1 MMLASSADDARRMYG
16 SPARGNS
23 LPRRTLEVT
32 PSRTKCSFS
41 RHSRRKLGDV
51 TDYRPGRRLRTKGGE
66 RALSLGIWAGL
77 GVAACAVSSAL
88 GNMSL
93 AWIFVV
99 VAPTGHTLF
108 VQAQARRYNRIAAP
122 GHLALTA
129 GDAMT
134 AQREFAEARA
144 KVRWPGFLRRLG
156 DYNRAFALI
165 RQGEFAAA
173 IELLSDLD
181 QRGGV
186 LNLDG
191 AIAGAFALAHALAGN
206 VELAEDW
213 LAETRRRYGQYRAS
227 GVRVPAFAFALSE
240 AAVQLRAGQA
250 EIVSNRL
257 ANEWTQ
263 LENSVTGN
271 ILRPMR
277 VLRAFALA
285 QSSGPRDA
293 ALVDSLVAALRGT
306 STRDIDY
313 LGAAWPEMHVF
324 MSAHDLIQA

>member
-1 MMLASSADDARRMYG
+1 MQRTTTTTLPLHMMLASSADDARRMYG

-32 PSRTKCSFS
+32 PSRTKCRFS

-77 GVAACAVSSAL
+77 GVAACAVCSAL
-88 GNMSL
+88 GNMTL

-165 RQGEFAAA
+165 RQGQFAAA
-173 IELLSDLD
+173 NELLSDLD

-191 AIAGAFALAHALAGN
+191 AIAGAFASRTHS
-206 VELAEDW
+206 
-213 LAETRRRYGQYRAS
+213 RATS
-227 GVRVPAFAFALSE
+227 SSRKTGSPKPDTATASTGRVACASPRSRSRSRKPRSSFA
-240 AAVQLRAGQA
+240 RA
-250 EIVSNRL
+250 
-257 ANEWTQ
+257 
-263 LENSVTGN
+263 
-271 ILRPMR
+271 RPR
-277 VLRAFALA
+277 
-285 QSSGPRDA
+285 S
-293 ALVDSLVAALRGT
+293 
-306 STRDIDY
+306 
-313 LGAAWPEMHVF
+313 
-324 MSAHDLIQA
+324 